1 MLPNQLSPD
10 SFAAYPPEARQ
21 LAVKQI
27 ALLQRLPLA
36 FLPLLLRELI
46 VYDWKFPAERADL
59 GRQFAYLGTLAA
71 GPFQTAMS
79 AFTQLK
85 LARELEQTD
94 WVNSPA
100 VFSEKLSA
108 HLWATHQIDAFRAAA
123 VDYVQKA
130 SAPPR
135 SGDGSGDDAAA
146 LPTHRLG
153 IAVIGQGV
161 AKNDYRLFRKLRPQ
175 GVYFT
180 QVKHAGGV
188 QVLLNAAAARAKA
201 HPVAYGHWYI
211 DGGASLAVPDG
222 ITRVS
227 YNALSAPRATLQNR
241 MQKTYEAAV
250 FDPEAF
256 RTMLAQIKP
265 EEAGLNTGGDDVL
278 NRFQLSLL
286 TEGSGTQVFATTF
299 VQWAA
304 REALRRAQPLTMV
317 TRFAPRQ
324 RENQMNEL
332 LAEHQRKP
340 ELDPQGSL
348 IDADMGAYYTW
359 VNQQRLPG
367 EEKSAFLAWFE
378 DHGEAVAIAPAL
390 ERGKRSDAP
399 IDLADLIARI
409 A

>member
-1 MLPNQLSPD
+1 MLPSELTPG

-46 VYDWKFPAERADL
+46 AYDWKFPSERAEL
-59 GRQFAYLGTLAA
+59 GRQFTYLGNLGA
-71 GPFQTAMS
+71 GPFQAAMS
-79 AFTQLK
+79 SFAQLK
-85 LARELEQTD
+85 LTRDLERTD
-94 WVNSPA
+94 WVNSPGT
-100 VFSEKLSA
+100 FSEQLSA
-108 HLWATHQIDAFRAAA
+108 HLWATHQIDTFSAAA
-123 VDYVQKA
+123 VDYVQKVSA
-130 SAPPR
+130 SAPDPV
-135 SGDGSGDDAAA
+135 

-161 AKNDYRLFRKLRPQ
+161 AKNGYRLFRKLCPQ

-180 QVKHAGGV
+180 QVKHTGGV
-188 QVLLNAAAARAKA
+188 QVLLDAAAARAKA
-201 HPVAYGHWYI
+201 HPVPYGHWYI
-211 DGGASLAVPDG
+211 DGGASPAVPEG
-222 ITRVS
+222 MTRIS
-227 YNALSAPRATLQNR
+227 YGALAAPRAALQSR
-241 MQKTYEAAV
+241 MQKTYEAPV

-265 EEAGLNTGGDDVL
+265 EEAGLNSGGDEVL

-304 REALRRAQPLTMV
+304 REALRRAQPLTLF

-324 RENQMNEL
+324 REQQMNEL
-332 LAEHQRKP
+332 LAERQRKP

-348 IDADMGAYYTW
+348 VDADMGAYYTW
-359 VNQQRLPG
+359 LNQQRLSG

-378 DHGEAVAIAPAL
+378 DHDEAVAIAPAL
-390 ERGKRSDAP
+390 ERGKRSDSP
-399 IDLADLIARI
+399 IELADLIARI